1 MHEFGKPKHSVYF
14 LVFQWDKGISK
25 KNHKKLFRGAIRLPI
40 IFLRLNTMLK
50 GKKQRKFTLLMKLAI
65 SNFRCPGETH
75 ITDFTRLPPLCIF
88 VKQKYSHWHSFV
100 SIPHFLYSWKPM
112 CAIFTGDLI
121 RGAIPVSA
129 AYLIFFLLIIRC
141 CFRRCFSASPPPPRE
156 KVEK

>member
-1 MHEFGKPKHSVYF
+1 MSQNIQSIFWCFSGTRG
-14 LVFQWDKGISK
+14 L
-25 KNHKKLFRGAIRLPI
+25 KNNFKKLVRGAIRLPI
-40 IFLRLNTMLK
+40 IFLRLNTMMK
-50 GKKQRKFTLLMKLAI
+50 GKKQRKVGFIMKLAI

-75 ITDFTRLPPLCIF
+75 ITDFTRLPLYICQAEIF
-88 VKQKYSHWHSFV
+88 ALVFIF

-156 KVEK
+156 KVGK